1 MRTFQEPSRVPAP
14 DPQTPFAPK
23 VPLERLLYETPIVGI
38 GTFRCR
44 ASHPMFRDS
53 GPSSTYC
60 FVFPRT
66 SVWIQHAGERP
77 FLANPRV
84 VTFYNQ
90 GQEYSRQKLSAD
102 GDRGEWFALNP
113 EVAADVLAASA
124 PSALGRGRSVF
135 GVSHGPSDPQV
146 YLLQR
151 RLVEH
156 VRAYDGVDP
165 LRVEET
171 VIHLLER
178 TARLAAGTQGAV
190 LNPVTKR
197 RRDLVDAAREY
208 LARSVSRRVPL
219 SELAASLSCSVF
231 HLCRAFRQ
239 VQGTT
244 LHAYQEDLRLRLAL
258 ETIAGGG
265 SDLTRVALDF
275 GYSSHSHFTA
285 AFRRHFGMTPSNVAS
300 AFGGTTL

>member
-1 MRTFQEPSRVPAP
+1 MRSFH
-14 DPQTPFAPK
+14 DPTGVRASDRPTPFAPK
-23 VPLERLLYETPIVGI
+23 APLERLLYDTPIVGI

-77 FLANPRV
+77 FLASPRV

-90 GQEYSRQKLSAD
+90 GQEYSRHKLSVD

-113 EVAADVLAASA
+113 EVAADVLSACA

-135 GVSHGPSDPQV
+135 GVSHGPSDPQT

-156 VRAYDGVDP
+156 VYADDRADP
-165 LRVEET
+165 LQVEET

-178 TARLAAGTQGAV
+178 TARLAAGT
-190 LNPVTKR
+190 PETIPDPITKTR
-197 RRDLVDAAREY
+197 RELVEGAREY
-208 LARSVSRRVPL
+208 LARSVTRRVPL
-219 SELAASLSCSVF
+219 SELAAALSCSVF

-258 ETIAGGG
+258 ERIGGGG
-265 SDLTRVALDF
+265 SDLTRVALDV

-285 AFRRHFGMTPSNVAS
+285 AFRRHFGVTPSSVAS
-300 AFGGTTL
+300 GFSRTGS